1 MQPYYIHATKTDTTK
16 HPIERY
22 AYNANKA
29 CQIPR
34 TPLRYTTHMEIT
46 YQRNSRKNTENKET
60 NALANKPKI
69 QTKHRKQVKN
79 I

>member
-1 MQPYYIHATKTDTTK
+1 MQPYYIHATEKDTTK
-16 HPIERY
+16 HPIERH

-34 TPLRYTTHMEIT
+34 TPLTSKTHLETTHQI
-46 YQRNSRKNTENKET
+46 NSRKNTENKKT
-60 NALANKPKI
+60 NALANKSKT
-69 QTKHRKQVKN
+69 QTKHKKQVKN

>member
-1 MQPYYIHATKTDTTK
+1 MQSYYIHATEKDTTK
-16 HPIERY
+16 HPIERQ

-34 TPLRYTTHMEIT
+34 TPLRYTTHMETTHQI
-46 YQRNSRKNTENKET
+46 NSRKNTENKKT

-69 QTKHRKQVKN
+69 QIKH
-79 I
+79 